1 MNNIRSKILLLNQY
15 GFSDKLLKAIYKNS
29 IDPVETIFNKT
40 SENYNYFL
48 NIYTRKDYNL
58 SRNID
63 GLIEFNRMFK
73 NSYLFKNN
81 NDIKVFFKYQ
91 KKELQYLIPDSIF
104 PLFMYSKGNINLLD
118 FNRSR
123 VAIIGT
129 RTPSIESVKLCECYT
144 KKYIDKGYIIV
155 SGLAKGID
163 TVAHQTALKNKGY
176 TISVIPTQFNKIYP
190 KENHKLA
197 KEIASK
203 GLLLSNKGPFSNTYK
218 SDFLDRNKY
227 VANISDEILVIET
240 NLKSGTMNTIRNA
253 SFAKKK
259 IYYFN
264 NLDME
269 TQKVIEKYGGIK
281 LEGKYK

>member
-91 KKELQYLIPDSIF
+91 KRNY
-104 PLFMYSKGNINLLD
+104 NI
-118 FNRSR
+118 
-123 VAIIGT
+123 
-129 RTPSIESVKLCECYT
+129 
-144 KKYIDKGYIIV
+144 
-155 SGLAKGID
+155 
-163 TVAHQTALKNKGY
+163 
-176 TISVIPTQFNKIYP
+176 
-190 KENHKLA
+190 
-197 KEIASK
+197 
-203 GLLLSNKGPFSNTYK
+203 
-218 SDFLDRNKY
+218 
-227 VANISDEILVIET
+227 
-240 NLKSGTMNTIRNA
+240 
-253 SFAKKK
+253 
-259 IYYFN
+259 
-264 NLDME
+264 
-269 TQKVIEKYGGIK
+269 
-281 LEGKYK
+281 